1 MPVCLAAGKSVAKGT
16 PKVPSAIGKARG
28 RSGELGTLGA
38 RGRTFTACTRVFPAP
53 RTRSMRRYLGYSWN
67 FLVGM
72 TLGQKQGSRIFF
84 ANRELVIS
92 TSATRQECKNQR
104 KDLMGTVKVFKRA
117 LVPIRHHTRNWDQ
130 LELGWSRHHFL
141 VHGRSTMSNPWLQG
155 AAKWSQTTAQWMES

>member
-1 MPVCLAAGKSVAKGT
+1 MKIVAKAT
-16 PKVPSAIGKARG
+16 PAVPLSIRKAQG
-28 RSGELGTLGA
+28 QSGELGLWVGPGELPRHLLACSQRQGLVRRDDTSLLK
-38 RGRTFTACTRVFPAP
+38 RTFLLALCWVRNRTLAHSSRNRV
-53 RTRSMRRYLGYSWN
+53 
-67 FLVGM
+67 
-72 TLGQKQGSRIFF
+72 
-84 ANRELVIS
+84 LVIS